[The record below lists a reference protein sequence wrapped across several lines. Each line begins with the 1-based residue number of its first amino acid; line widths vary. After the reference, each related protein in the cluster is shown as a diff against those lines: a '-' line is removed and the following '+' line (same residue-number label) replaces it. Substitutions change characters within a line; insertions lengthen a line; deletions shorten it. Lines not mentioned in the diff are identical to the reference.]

1 MLLSDVS
8 PVPCLSGQL
17 KVVPCLSVCV
27 TKRVSVLGKS
37 VSGSLRVSMIVS
49 LLLEYVLTFETG

>member
-1 MLLSDVS
+1 MLVSDVS
-8 PVPCLSGQL
+8 PVPCLSGQP